1 MIPVIALIGRPNV
14 GKSTLFN
21 VFTRTRDAI
30 VANEPG
36 LTRDRQYGVGERNG
50 KTFIIVDTGGL
61 SGEKQDLDDL
71 MAQQTRLAME
81 EAR

>member
-21 VFTRTRDAI
+21 VLTRTRDAI

-36 LTRDRQYGVGERNG
+36 LTRDRQYGIGKVGS
-50 KTFIIVDTGGL
+50 KKFIVVDTGGL
-61 SGEKQDLDDL
+61 SGDKQSL
-71 MAQQTRLAME
+71 MI
-81 EAR
+81 